1 MLANTTNNTPKKERF
16 TSILSNSSNKVLSS
30 STNVDND
37 LKKSNFAPYVSPSSN
52 QQSPTNGNVSKK
64 ISFKAEIHDT
74 NISIL
79 SAKHRE
85 NTHNK
90 SVIPKFK
97 KSHRV

>member
-37 LKKSNFAPYVSPSSN
+37 LKKSNFAPYVSPNSN
-52 QQSPTNGNVSKK
+52 QQSPTNGNVSKETSYK
-64 ISFKAEIHDT
+64 SEIHDT
-74 NISIL
+74 IKSRL

-85 NTHNK
+85 NAHYE

-97 KSHRV
+97 KSHPV